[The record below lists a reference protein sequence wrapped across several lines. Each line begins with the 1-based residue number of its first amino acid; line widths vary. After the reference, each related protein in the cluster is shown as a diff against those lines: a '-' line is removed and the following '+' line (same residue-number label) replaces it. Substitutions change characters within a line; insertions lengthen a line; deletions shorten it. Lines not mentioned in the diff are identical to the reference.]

1 MQEAVRELPSPSMT
15 FPQLVALFAGKGLD
29 VRDLVWLSGCAH
41 HRHRPLLVLRR
52 PPLQLPHRRQ
62 RHRGRPAPRRRLR
75 GQPAAAQ
82 VQDGRP
88 RRRRGDG
95 PRQLPDV
102 RPRLLPHCA
111 QAQGPVPVRR
121 RAGHRPRGAGR
132 HRRRRVKPAGGV
144 LPGVRAVHGEAGRRA
159 GQDRLSGGDQEAL
172 RRRQQLDA
180 QRGLLS
186 LQTVGGCCGFAL
198 ILWSSV
204 TSVIWIIFLLRM
216 VVE

>member
-41 HRHRPLLVLRR
+41 HRHRPLLVLRG
-52 PPLQLPHRRQ
+52 PPLQLPQRRQ
-62 RHRGRPAPRRRLR
+62 RHRDRPAPRRRLR

-88 RRRRGDG
+88 RHHGGDG

-111 QAQGPVPVRR
+111 EAQGPVPVRR
-121 RAGHRPRGAGR
+121 RAGHRSRGAGR
-132 HRRRRVKPAGGV
+132 HRRVVSSPPEVFFQVFAWSMARLGAVQVKTGSQGEI
-144 LPGVRAVHGEAGRRA
+144 RKHCAVVN
-159 GQDRLSGGDQEAL
+159 S
-172 RRRQQLDA
+172 
-180 QRGLLS
+180 
-186 LQTVGGCCGFAL
+186 
-198 ILWSSV
+198 
-204 TSVIWIIFLLRM
+204 
-216 VVE
+216 